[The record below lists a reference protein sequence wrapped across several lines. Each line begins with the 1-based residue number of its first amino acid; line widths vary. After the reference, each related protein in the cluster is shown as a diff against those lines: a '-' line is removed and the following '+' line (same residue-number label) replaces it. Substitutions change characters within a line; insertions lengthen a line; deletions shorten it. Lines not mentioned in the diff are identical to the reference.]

1 MTRTVLLA
9 LWLWGA
15 TATAAESLP
24 LQNLSVVR
32 SDGVRV
38 ELVVELASSEAQRR
52 SGLMGRRALAARA
65 GMLFDFHTSMTVTM
79 WMKDTPL
86 SLDML
91 FIDAA
96 GQVVWINERTAPE
109 SPALISAP
117 QPVRFVLELASG
129 EVRRWGL
136 AVGDRVVLPGSA
148 AAVNAERRPRL

>member
-9 LWLWGA
+9 LWLLST
-15 TATAAESLP
+15 TATAAESLS

-32 SDGVRV
+32 GDGVRV
-38 ELVVELASSEAQRR
+38 ELEVEVASSEAQRR
-52 SGLMGRRALAARA
+52 HGLMGRRALAARA

-96 GQVVWINERTAPE
+96 GQVVWISERTVPE

-136 AVGDRVVLPGSA
+136 AVGDRVLLPGSA
-148 AAVNAERRPRL
+148 AGVSAERRPRL

>member
-1 MTRTVLLA
+1 MKCTVLLA
-9 LWLWGA
+9 IWLWGSA
-15 TATAAESLP
+15 ATAADSLP
-24 LQNLSVVR
+24 LQSLSVVR

-38 ELVVELASSEAQRR
+38 ELEVEVASSEAQRR
-52 SGLMGRRALAARA
+52 NGLMGRRALAARA
-65 GMLFDFHTSMTVTM
+65 GMWFDFHTSTTVTM

-96 GQVVWINERTAPE
+96 GQVVWIAERTVPE

-117 QPVRFVLELASG
+117 QPVRYVLELASG

-136 AVGDRVVLPGSA
+136 AVGDRVVRPGVA
-148 AAVNAERRPRL
+148 AGVNAERRPGL

>member
-1 MTRTVLLA
+1 MKCTVLLA

-32 SDGVRV
+32 SDGVRLELEV
-38 ELVVELASSEAQRR
+38 EVASSEAQRR
-52 SGLMGRRALAARA
+52 NGLMGRRALTART
-65 GMLFDFHTSMTVTM
+65 GMWFDFHTSMTVTM